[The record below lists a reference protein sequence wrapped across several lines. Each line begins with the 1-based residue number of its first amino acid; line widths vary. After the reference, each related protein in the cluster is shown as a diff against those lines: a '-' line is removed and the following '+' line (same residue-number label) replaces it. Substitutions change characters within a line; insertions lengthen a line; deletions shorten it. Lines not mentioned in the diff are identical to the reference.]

1 MIGTFYGFLFW
12 GFAETTVISN
22 KDDGT
27 YLKLQVSIDVLQCM
41 RVIILC
47 VDLANIACENE

>member
-1 MIGTFYGFLFW
+1 MIGTFYWFLFW

-41 RVIILC
+41 RVILC
-47 VDLANIACENE
+47 VDFANIARENE